1 MIEKY
6 SDDEGGVRS
15 GYSTLEDLLQNCLE
29 EGYGVSDGLP
39 GLFAEH
45 KYDHRAA
52 VAFRLKAFRSANLE
66 VLGSQSDTQGQGE
79 DDQS

>member
-1 MIEKY
+1 MKY
-6 SDDEGGVRS
+6 SVEEDGVRS
-15 GYSTLEDLLQNCLE
+15 GDSNLEDLLQDCLE
-29 EGYGVSDGLP
+29 EGHGVSDGLP

-52 VAFRLKAFRSANLE
+52 VAFRLKAFRPANLE